1 MSVES
6 LKCLKVYIS
15 KQYKDIETW
24 EDDESGANEARVDEL
39 QCLETYL
46 DYLIAKETDTLDEH
60 YDKMFPNETEA

>member
-24 EDDESGANEARVDEL
+24 EDDESGNNEARIDEL

-46 DYLIAKETDTLDEH
+46 DYLIAKETDTLDEY
-60 YDKMFPNETEA
+60 YDKMFPTEVS

>member
-24 EDDESGANEARVDEL
+24 EDDESGVNEARIDEL

-46 DYLIAKETDTLDEH
+46 DYLIAKETDTLDEY
-60 YDKMFPNETEA
+60 YDKMFPTEVS

>member
-6 LKCLKVYIS
+6 LKCLKVYIG

-24 EDDESGANEARVDEL
+24 EHEEDEIKEGRIDEL

-46 DYLIAKETDTLDEH
+46 DYLIAKETNTLDEH
-60 YDKMFPNETEA
+60 YDKMFPSETT

>member
-6 LKCLKVYIS
+6 LKYLKVYLS

-24 EDDESGANEARVDEL
+24 EHEEDEVKEGRIDEL

-46 DYLIAKETDTLDEH
+46 DYLIAKETNTLDEH
-60 YDKMFPNETEA
+60 YDKMFPSETT

>member
-6 LKCLKVYIS
+6 LKCLKIYIS

-24 EDDESGANEARVDEL
+24 EHEEDEVKEGRADEL

-46 DYLIAKETDTLDEH
+46 DYLIAKETNTLDEH
-60 YDKMFPNETEA
+60 YDKLFPTETN

>member
-6 LKCLKVYIS
+6 LKRLKVYIS

-24 EDDESGANEARVDEL
+24 KDDESGNNEARIDEL
-39 QCLETYL
+39 QCLETFL

-60 YDKMFPNETEA
+60 YDKMFPTETN

>member
-6 LKCLKVYIS
+6 LKCLKVYLS

-24 EDDESGANEARVDEL
+24 EHEEDEVKEGRIDEL

-46 DYLIAKETDTLDEH
+46 DYLIAKETNTLDEH
-60 YDKMFPNETEA
+60 YDKMFGTETN

>member
-6 LKCLKVYIS
+6 LKCLKVYLS

-24 EDDESGANEARVDEL
+24 KHEEDEVKEGRIDEL

-46 DYLIAKETDTLDEH
+46 DYLIAKETNTLDEH
-60 YDKMFPNETEA
+60 YDKMFATETN

>member
-24 EDDESGANEARVDEL
+24 EHEEDEVKEGRIDEL

-46 DYLIAKETDTLDEH
+46 DYLIAKETNTLDEH
-60 YDKMFPNETEA
+60 YDKMFPSETN

>member
-6 LKCLKVYIS
+6 LKCLKVYLS

-24 EDDESGANEARVDEL
+24 EHEEDEVKEGRIDEL

-46 DYLIAKETDTLDEH
+46 DYLIAKETNTLDEH
-60 YDKMFPNETEA
+60 YDKMFPSETN

>member
-6 LKCLKVYIS
+6 LQCLKVYLS

-24 EDDESGANEARVDEL
+24 EHEEDEVKEGRIDEL

-46 DYLIAKETDTLDEH
+46 DYLIAKETNTLDEH
-60 YDKMFPNETEA
+60 YDKMFGTETN

>member
-6 LKCLKVYIS
+6 LKRLKVYIS

-24 EDDESGANEARVDEL
+24 KDDESGNNEARIDEL
-39 QCLETYL
+39 QCLETFL

-60 YDKMFPNETEA
+60 YDKMFSKETN

>member
-6 LKCLKVYIS
+6 LKCLKVYLS

-24 EDDESGANEARVDEL
+24 EHEEDKVKEGRIDEL

-46 DYLIAKETDTLDEH
+46 DYLIAKETNTLDEH
-60 YDKMFPNETEA
+60 YDKMFGTETN

>member
-6 LKCLKVYIS
+6 LKCLKVYLS

-24 EDDESGANEARVDEL
+24 EHEDDEVKEGRIDEL

-46 DYLIAKETDTLDEH
+46 DYLIAKETNTLDEH
-60 YDKMFPNETEA
+60 YDKMFGTETN

>member
-6 LKCLKVYIS
+6 LKCLKVYLS

-24 EDDESGANEARVDEL
+24 EHEEVEVKEGRIDEL

-46 DYLIAKETDTLDEH
+46 DYLIAKETNTLDEY
-60 YDKMFPNETEA
+60 YDKMFPSETT

>member
-6 LKCLKVYIS
+6 LKCLKVYLS

-24 EDDESGANEARVDEL
+24 EHEDDEVKEGRIDEL

-46 DYLIAKETDTLDEH
+46 DYLIAKETDTLDEY
-60 YDKMFPNETEA
+60 YDNMFATETN